1 MTVRSEIDGWA
12 EGMRELRRD
21 LHRHP
26 ELGYEETRT
35 AGIVAAEL
43 ESYGLEVH
51 RGLGGTG
58 VVGTL
63 RGAGGDGPTL
73 GLRADMDALP
83 MQEEGDA
90 PHRSSIEG
98 AFHGC
103 GHDGHTAMLL
113 GAARHLASTGR
124 FAGTVQFI
132 FQPAEEGLAGA
143 RAMIQDGLFERFPC
157 DEVYGMH
164 NWPQLDLGRIAVRP
178 GPVMAAS
185 DRVEIEVEGV
195 GCHAAMPH
203 RGIDPIYVASQIV
216 TSLQSLVSRTVDPLD
231 AAVVSITQIDAGTT
245 TNVVPRMARM
255 AGTCRTFAASTR
267 DAMEQGIERIATG
280 VAAAHGAVARVT
292 YTRGYPPTVNHAPQ
306 VDIARRVA
314 ADLVGPDGVRP
325 EENPCMGGEDFAF
338 MLEEVPGCY
347 VWLGTGGDF
356 DLHHPKYDFN
366 DDAAPLGASFW
377 VELVESRCPLSAAAA
392 GAAGR

>member
-1 MTVRSEIDGWA
+1 
-12 EGMRELRRD
+12 
-21 LHRHP
+21 
-26 ELGYEETRT
+26 
-35 AGIVAAEL
+35 
-43 ESYGLEVH
+43 
-51 RGLGGTG
+51 
-58 VVGTL
+58 
-63 RGAGGDGPTL
+63 
-73 GLRADMDALP
+73 
-83 MQEEGDA
+83 
-90 PHRSSIEG
+90 
-98 AFHGC
+98 
-103 GHDGHTAMLL
+103 
-113 GAARHLASTGR
+113 
-124 FAGTVQFI
+124 
-132 FQPAEEGLAGA
+132 
-143 RAMIQDGLFERFPC
+143 
-157 DEVYGMH
+157 
-164 NWPQLDLGRIAVRP
+164 
-178 GPVMAAS
+178 
-185 DRVEIEVEGV
+185 
-195 GCHAAMPH
+195 
-203 RGIDPIYVASQIV
+203 
-216 TSLQSLVSRTVDPLD
+216 
-231 AAVVSITQIDAGTT
+231 
-245 TNVVPRMARM
+245 M

-292 YTRGYPPTVNHAPQ
+292 YTRGYPPTVHHAPQ